1 MASFHS
7 LRIRIIRSGS
17 SGNAIFLE
25 GGGTRLVVDVGL
37 PAEVVARELASLP
50 DATPIDA
57 ILLTHEHEDHAKGAG
72 VLSRALG
79 APVLANEGTLSA
91 AAAILNGAERE
102 RFATGVPFR
111 VGELEVEAFPV
122 PHDAVEPVGFAIS
135 SGPIRVLIATDPR
148 HRAVG
153 VAARRPG
160 RRPRGGRPTEWHNAS
175 LVPRGGNR
183 DGVRPADGSTS
194 RCLNGLPSRGNPTPS
209 SGRRQRPSSRPRCG
223 PWTRRPRCDACWCV
237 AGTASASTRGGT
249 ICARVGGFLSWGP
262 ARPPPQWRPRWNR
275 SWGSVLPTAL

>member
-1 MASFHS
+1 MASTHS

-25 GGGTRLVVDVGL
+25 GGGTRLIVDVGL
-37 PAEVVARELASLP
+37 PAEVVTRELASMP

-72 VLSRALG
+72 VLSRTLG

-122 PHDAVEPVGFAIS
+122 PHDAVEPVGFVIS
-135 SGPIRVLIATDPR
+135 SALIRVLIATDLG
-148 HRAVG
+148 AADAQL
-153 VAARRPG
+153 AARAKGVDVLILEANYDLRLLSVSPYPWFLKN
-160 RRPRGGRPTEWHNAS
+160 RILSPTGHLSNDAAARVVVEAAS
-175 LVPRGGNR
+175 DHLQTVFLVHLSDINNLTPLAR
-183 DGVRPADGSTS
+183 DTVQWALQREGLGAVRVEAVRP
-194 RCLNGLPSRGNPTPS
+194 NGTMPLWSHAEGITTELQ
-209 SGRRQRPSSRPRCG
+209 G
-223 PWTRRPRCDACWCV
+223 
-237 AGTASASTRGGT
+237 
-249 ICARVGGFLSWGP
+249 
-262 ARPPPQWRPRWNR
+262 
-275 SWGSVLPTAL
+275 

>member
-1 MASFHS
+1 MKHKGMASTHS

-25 GGGTRLVVDVGL
+25 GGGTRLIVDVGL
-37 PAEVVARELASLP
+37 PAEVVTRELAPMP

-72 VLSRALG
+72 VLSRTLG

-122 PHDAVEPVGFAIS
+122 PHDAVEPVGFVIS
-135 SGPIRVLIATDPR
+135 SGLIRVLIATDLG
-148 HRAVG
+148 AADAQL
-153 VAARRPG
+153 AARAKGVDVLILEANYDLRLLSVSPYPWFLKN
-160 RRPRGGRPTEWHNAS
+160 RILSPTGHLSNDAAARVVVEAAS
-175 LVPRGGNR
+175 DHLQTVFLVHLSDINNLTPLAR
-183 DGVRPADGSTS
+183 DTVQWALQREGLGAVRVEAVRP
-194 RCLNGLPSRGNPTPS
+194 NGTMPLWSHAEGITTELQ
-209 SGRRQRPSSRPRCG
+209 G
-223 PWTRRPRCDACWCV
+223 
-237 AGTASASTRGGT
+237 
-249 ICARVGGFLSWGP
+249 
-262 ARPPPQWRPRWNR
+262 
-275 SWGSVLPTAL
+275 